1 MKKQLNYEQAL
12 VKAAALCRKV
22 ERCEAD
28 VRTKLAEWNM
38 SEADIE
44 KIVSRL
50 KEEKFLDEARFCSM
64 AVRRGLQINKWG
76 KVKIAYNLRIKKVDE
91 SFIAKALAEINEK
104 EYTETLRDLLKTKD
118 NGLKYKNKYE
128 HRAKLFSFAM
138 SRGFESELINEAV
151 KEIEL

>member
-1 MKKQLNYEQAL
+1 MKKQLNYEEAL

-28 VRTKLAEWNM
+28 VRTKLAEWNI

-44 KIVSRL
+44 KIITRL
-50 KEEKFLDEARFCSM
+50 KEDKFLDEARFSSM

-76 KVKIAYNLRIKKVDE
+76 KVKIAYNLRVKKVADP
-91 SFIAKALAEINEK
+91 FIEKALSEINDK
-104 EYTETLRDLLKTKD
+104 EYIETLRDLLKSKD
-118 NGLKYKNKYE
+118 VGLNYKNKYE
-128 HRAKLFSFAM
+128 HRAKLFSFAL

-151 KEIEL
+151 KEIEI

>member
-28 VRTKLAEWNM
+28 VRKKLAEWNM
-38 SEADIE
+38 SEADLE
-44 KIVSRL
+44 KIIDSL

-76 KVKIAYNLRIKKVDE
+76 KVKIAYNLRVKKVDE
-91 SFIAKALAEINEK
+91 NFIAGALSEINDK
-104 EYTETLRDLLKTKD
+104 EYVETLRDLLNTK
-118 NGLKYKNKYE
+118 NTGLKYKNKYE
-128 HRAKLFSFAM
+128 HRAKLFSFAL

-151 KEIEL
+151 KEFQI